1 MALGEV
7 LIGLYRFAEA
17 NALGVFAAA
26 IVIPVVGSL
35 AAWIGKGGR
44 TDQDGRFIA
53 SILVGFGFTLVVLEV
68 LAVVAAQALF
78 DASVLDGNVL
88 LLVAPI
94 VCLAGGLLGVHTL
107 FPLNELGSVRT
118 AGDMA
123 LFLAG
128 CAVIILIFSQ
138 FRGWGII
145 FWGGIGQLV
154 IIAAIGYFVIRR
166 LYRRA
171 FGSRR

>member
-1 MALGEV
+1 MALGDLLV
-7 LIGLYRFAEA
+7 GLYWFGDTYS
-17 NALGVFAAA
+17 LWVFAAA
-26 IVIPVVGSL
+26 LLIPIVGSL

-44 TDQDGRFIA
+44 TARDGRFV
-53 SILVGFGFTLVVLEV
+53 SSVLVGFGFALVAVEL
-68 LAVVAAQALF
+68 LAVIAAQMLF
-78 DASVLDGNVL
+78 AASVLEANAL
-88 LLVAPI
+88 LLAAPV
-94 VCLAGGLLGVHTL
+94 VCLAGALLGVHFL

-118 AGDMA
+118 AFDVG
-123 LFLAG
+123 LFVLG
-128 CAVIILIFSQ
+128 CAAVIWIFSQ

-154 IIAAIGYFVIRR
+154 IIGAVGYFVMRR

>member
-78 DASVLDGNVL
+78 DTS
-88 LLVAPI
+88 
-94 VCLAGGLLGVHTL
+94 
-107 FPLNELGSVRT
+107 
-118 AGDMA
+118 
-123 LFLAG
+123 
-128 CAVIILIFSQ
+128 
-138 FRGWGII
+138 
-145 FWGGIGQLV
+145 
-154 IIAAIGYFVIRR
+154 
-166 LYRRA
+166 
-171 FGSRR
+171 